1 MDQGRT
7 STALNE
13 EAKKKEGRFPTHDN
27 NNGLTDNERAETV
40 AKHIIIIPYH
50 YFLCCSLD
58 REPIVSLLV

>member
-40 AKHIIIIPYH
+40 AKHIIIIP
-50 YFLCCSLD
+50 
-58 REPIVSLLV
+58 